1 MRVALIDDGVVPQ
14 VVPRLPARNDL
25 CVLEDGTIRQRRQD
39 EHDQRHA
46 DEGEHLPGRGA
57 VLTLPLIFPAHIF
70 SPFCNG
76 RAVFN
81 LLIDIYKKA
90 SASF

>member
-39 EHDQRHA
+39 EQRIA
-46 DEGEHLPGRGA
+46 DG
-57 VLTLPLIFPAHIF
+57 
-70 SPFCNG
+70 
-76 RAVFN
+76 
-81 LLIDIYKKA
+81 
-90 SASF
+90 